1 MMLLEELIIFQQMMN
16 NKEQLGL
23 LYMCVSDKIDSYTQ
37 KDIVKDGIVYAQLN
51 ILLSDIK
58 KEIKKY
64 GN

>member
-1 MMLLEELIIFQQMMN
+1 MN